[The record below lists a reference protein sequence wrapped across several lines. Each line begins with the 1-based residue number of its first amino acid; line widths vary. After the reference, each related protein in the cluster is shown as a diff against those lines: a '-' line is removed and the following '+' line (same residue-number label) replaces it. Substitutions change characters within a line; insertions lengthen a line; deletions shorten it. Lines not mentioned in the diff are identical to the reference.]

1 VAAPWLAGRGPGG
14 AADSRHGARR
24 RPLLHGSWSR
34 PDLGLE
40 CWVTNVILANRWR
53 TDRGR
58 KRPRG
63 ALIAACLAF
72 MLSCP
77 GWLAPLTVAGA
88 SAMPS
93 PPAHTVHGGEFLSP
107 SGNISCE
114 IDNGYIGLHQVY
126 CQTISPPES
135 VVLSLTGTIK
145 VCKGQQCLG
154 NPGVNTPVLAYGRS
168 TGSGPFRCLST
179 TAGVTC
185 TAGAKGFQI
194 SRSGIKAVRSGS
206 SK

>member
-1 VAAPWLAGRGPGG
+1 M
-14 AADSRHGARR
+14 
-24 RPLLHGSWSR
+24 
-34 PDLGLE
+34 
-40 CWVTNVILANRWR
+40 ANRSR
-53 TDRGR
+53 TDRGG
-58 KRPRG
+58 KRLRG
-63 ALIAACLAF
+63 ALVAACLAF
-72 MLSCP
+72 LMSCP
-77 GWLAPLTVAGA
+77 GWLAPVTVAGA
-88 SAMPS
+88 SAAPS

-135 VVLSLTGTIK
+135 VVLSLTGTFK

-154 NPGVNTPVLAYGRS
+154 NPAVNTPVLAYGRS

-179 TAGVTC
+179 TAGVIC
-185 TAGAKGFQI
+185 TAGAEGFQI
-194 SRSGIKAVRSGS
+194 SKSGIKAVRSGS